1 MAKPKR
7 RLTTF
12 GKVLITMIVILFLVL
27 CVLISQLVIQLTKP
41 QEENQAEQAK
51 VVQEEVEEPKKEESK
66 HSAREE
72 AYAQA
77 HPELSEEEVI
87 KRVAMNLDQEPYSHL
102 EEVQDL
108 DSDLQLVNKYYALP
122 AGYEPADLV
131 PVSSSGE
138 NGTVMMRQNAAAA
151 FEELVQ
157 ASAQQG
163 FILNACSAYRSY
175 AYQEGLYNNG
185 VANYGQEYADAYWT
199 RPGSSEHQ
207 TGLSVDVRMDN
218 DFSDLDA
225 VRNHPQYDWLLE
237 HLADYGFILRYPDD
251 KQEYTLIAP
260 ESWHL
265 RYVGKEAAREI
276 ADHNWCLEEY
286 LYYQN

>member
-1 MAKPKR
+1 MAKSKR
-7 RLTTF
+7 KLTVF
-12 GKVLITMIVILFLVL
+12 GKVLITMIGILFLVL
-27 CVLISQLVIQLTKP
+27 CVLLSQLVIQLTKP
-41 QEENQAEQAK
+41 EEKAPSEQEKVAQEET
-51 VVQEEVEEPKKEESK
+51 QEIEFSD
-66 HSAREE
+66 REK
-72 AYAQA
+72 AYADA

-138 NGTVMMRQNAAAA
+138 NGTVMMRQKAAQA

-225 VRNHPQYDWLLE
+225 VRNHPQYEWLLE